1 MILAVTQTLISIP
14 IESMGM
20 IEFIGMVSIG
30 MTAGSLGLL

>member
-1 MILAVTQTLISIP
+1 MILAITQTLISIQ

-20 IEFIGMVSIG
+20 LEFIGMVSIG